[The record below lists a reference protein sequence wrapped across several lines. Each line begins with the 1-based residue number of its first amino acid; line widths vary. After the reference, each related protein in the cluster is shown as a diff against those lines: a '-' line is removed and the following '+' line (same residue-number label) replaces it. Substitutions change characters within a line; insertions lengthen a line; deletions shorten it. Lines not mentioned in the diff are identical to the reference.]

1 MRNLFPWVFVLIALT
16 AAGISEM
23 VSIRVTPS
31 ELLPLHGLMMSGE
44 DICSSAMIRIILAEI
59 AAQ

>member
-1 MRNLFPWVFVLIALT
+1 LIALT